1 MKITTHFCKTSDL
14 GTSGTLFG
22 GQLMYWL
29 DEAAA
34 VYAIRAM
41 GQRRVVTKRFSE
53 AVFQK
58 PIYQDELVE
67 FYCVDPKPGNT
78 SLSFRV
84 LVKVGDEIRFQTECT
99 FVAVDEQGRKK
110 PVDWAES
117 PLMKGLLSD

>member
-67 FYCVDPKPGNT
+67 FFCVDPKPGNT

-99 FVAVDEQGRKK
+99 FVAVDEQGHKI
-110 PVDWAES
+110 PVDWSAS
-117 PLMKGLLSD
+117 PLKNGLLPD

>member
-1 MKITTHFCKTSDL
+1 MKITTHLCKTSDL
-14 GTSGTLFG
+14 GTSGNLFG

-41 GQRRVVTKRFSE
+41 GERKVVTKRFSE

-67 FYCVDPKPGNT
+67 FYCTDPKPGNT

-99 FVAVDEQGRKK
+99 EIKEEPTTK
-110 PVDWAES
+110 PS
-117 PLMKGLLSD
+117 SLS

>member
-58 PIYQDELVE
+58 PIYQDELLE

-110 PVDWAES
+110 AVDWAAS
-117 PLMKGLLSD
+117 PLIKGTLSD

>member
-1 MKITTHFCKTSDL
+1 MKITTHLCKTSDL
-14 GTSGTLFG
+14 GTSGNLFG

-41 GQRRVVTKRFSE
+41 GERRVVTKRFSE

-58 PIYQDELVE
+58 PIYQNELVE

-110 PVDWAES
+110 SVDWAAS
-117 PLMKGLLSD
+117 PLKNGQLSD

>member
-58 PIYQDELVE
+58 PICQDELVE

-99 FVAVDEQGRKK
+99 FVAVDEQGQKEA
-110 PVDWAES
+110 VDWSAS
-117 PLMKGLLSD
+117 PLIKGTLSD

>member
-110 PVDWAES
+110 AVDWSAS
-117 PLMKGLLSD
+117 PLIKGTLSD